1 MVTDEHREKIETSIA
16 NIRCIISVLS
26 FMYLYMFW
34 LLIIVLFVWITDT
47 QLGDVSDLFP
57 NQDVQFW
64 CKSLYLLITLLYLAI
79 AIYGLSG
86 ANNKDISAFNLV
98 FVCLIIKFAFEFLV
112 LFNLVFINPINKSNS
127 LSKQRELNFFLG
139 TTTFPLL
146 FDIIMMANVRDLTSL
161 IIGKDKEEEST
172 DDHTTSDSS
181 DNHNIKSKHSFEDL
195 SGRTPATFM
204 ECSRRIQAKKSK
216 PSQKNRYLNLY
227 RRFRTRKENNTKSNE
242 FPSTRI

>member
-1 MVTDEHREKIETSIA
+1 MVTDERREQIETSIA

-34 LLIIVLFVWITDT
+34 LLVIVLFVWITDT
-47 QLGDVSDLFP
+47 QLGDVSNLFP
-57 NQDVQFW
+57 HQDIQFW
-64 CKSLYLLITLLYLAI
+64 SKSLYLLITFLYLTI

-112 LFNLVFINPINKSNS
+112 LFNLVFINPIHKSNS

-146 FDIIMMANVRDLTSL
+146 FDIIMMANVRDLRSL

-172 DDHTTSDSS
+172 DDDTRSDSS

-195 SGRTPATFM
+195 LGRTPATFM
-204 ECSRRIQAKKSK
+204 ECSRRIQAIKSK
-216 PSQKNRYLNLY
+216 PSKKSQYLNLY
-227 RRFRTRKENNTKSNE
+227 RRFRRK
-242 FPSTRI
+242 